1 MIEPFK
7 KIDLKKTIWRLLI
20 PQEPTPLSD
29 GPIPIPEKELKDL
42 MEFVHST
49 VNSAAEFRSR

>member
-7 KIDLKKTIWRLLI
+7 KIDLKKTILRLLI

-29 GPIPIPEKELKDL
+29 GPIPIPEKE
-42 MEFVHST
+42 FVHST
-49 VNSAAEFRSR
+49 VNLAAKFRSR